1 MKKYKNV
8 SIIKLGILLLIT
20 YFLIDLLLHVRITL
34 IYQVP
39 FVSIILLFLL
49 IMLFLDFVRRKI
61 HK

>member
-1 MKKYKNV
+1 MRKYKNV
-8 SIIKLGILLLIT
+8 SIIKLGIVLLIT

-39 FVSIILLFLL
+39 FVSIILLFLI